1 MKPIIVVKNCKY
13 HGRYLQKN
21 EKIKPTKENLE
32 MIKILN
38 TGGFVCPLFSN
49 DIKEIENFVQKRN
62 REDD

>member
-1 MKPIIVVKNCKY
+1 
-13 HGRYLQKN
+13 
-21 EKIKPTKENLE
+21 